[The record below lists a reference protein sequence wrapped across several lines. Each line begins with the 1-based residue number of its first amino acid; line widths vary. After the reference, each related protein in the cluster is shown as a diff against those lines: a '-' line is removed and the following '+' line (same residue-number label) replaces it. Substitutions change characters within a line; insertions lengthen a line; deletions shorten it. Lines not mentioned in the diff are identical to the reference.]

1 IGYIQDI
8 GLVLAVKMSDFSI
21 VSVSNN
27 LHKWSW
33 VKQLPTREVLGK
45 SLHVLFEPTV
55 VETMESTMRS
65 VVMASDTNTN
75 RTKGYVYRY
84 QRMAGLLHSGDGMV
98 TDVHMTVSSSPSGT
112 LLIEFEPVDANMQSK
127 TNASILKTGEI
138 AEKITSC
145 QSIETVVST
154 LCDSILEESDYDRG
168 MVYRFLED
176 NSGEVIHEKVRT
188 SIRSRYKGLRFP
200 ARDISANVREAYLSN
215 HFRLIS
221 NVELDPCILVGD
233 QGVDLTKCFLR
244 GCVSPHNLYL
254 KGMGVVSSMSN
265 AIVVDGNLWGLVAYH
280 SYGKPTWP
288 SPERRIMIEL
298 LASVAASQ
306 IMRHNRNT
314 RHLRGQNTD
323 NKRDPLSNV
332 FRDNL
337 QDILS
342 IFDAESLAVKDEEA
356 GTCYSAGNMDWAI
369 KDDEGGS
376 VPGVHLG
383 VVENPLRSYACVK
396 IGQNAVILTRAPDCN
411 DVSWGGNPD
420 ELHPSVEEDGLPC
433 PRKSFEKYIQ
443 EGKERPR
450 SWTSFDRDLID
461 ILDDFMQVREGHNSE
476 HNSIM
481 RRAREDYELFAHM
494 SHELRTPFHGVI
506 SALNILN
513 DNINMDPE
521 ERRSFTKTALDCGN
535 TMMRTLDSILNIAK
549 GNHKNAVDMSVI
561 KISRVLDSTI
571 ESMRS
576 FGSKNGVLII
586 EDDGLGETP
595 LVYGDSLKIKH
606 IMDNLCQ
613 NAIKFTE
620 RGGSVRVISR
630 SFEGLGSAL
639 KHREECFGPYEAA
652 HVVEEGISDRETSGC
667 IWVCL
672 SVQDTGC
679 GISRK
684 DLTIL
689 FNPYTQVSIGVKKN
703 YQGTGLGLHICLL
716 NVKAMKGQMALASTV
731 KEGTYIM
738 VIIPMKSADRLVESS
753 TKISSGNSQEDG
765 VESVPDVTTFMIVD
779 DNKINLKLV
788 TKQIRTCMGDSTV
801 IRTAQNGL
809 LGYELVKS
817 MSESNDT
824 IDGMLMDHHMP
835 VASGVECI
843 RNIRNYESENGLP
856 KVPITGFTADLTDS
870 SRDNLLDAGAD
881 FILSKPFAKGELL
894 NCCTR
899 MVKTR
904 IKRMQS
910 TPP

>member
-1 IGYIQDI
+1 
-8 GLVLAVKMSDFSI
+8 MSDLSI

-33 VKQLPTREVLGK
+33 VKQLPIQEVLGK

-75 RTKGYVYRY
+75 QTKGYMYRC

-98 TDVHMTVSSSPSGT
+98 SDVHMTVSSSPSGT
-112 LLIEFEPVDANMQSK
+112 LLIELEPIDANIQSEA
-127 TNASILKTGEI
+127 NAIMLKTGEI
-138 AEKITSC
+138 AKRITSC
-145 QSIETVVST
+145 QSIDMVVST
-154 LCDSILEESDYDRG
+154 LCDSIMKDSDYDRG

-200 ARDISANVREAYLSN
+200 AGDIPANARAVYLSN

-244 GCVSPHNLYL
+244 GCVSPHNMYL

-280 SYGKPTWP
+280 AYGKPTWP
-288 SPERRIMIEL
+288 SPERRIMIQR

-306 IMRHNRNT
+306 IESHNRNT
-314 RHLRGQNTD
+314 RHLRGKTLEEVMSAD
-323 NKRDPLSNV
+323 KKRDPLSNC

-342 IFDAESLAVKDEEA
+342 IFDAESLAVVDEEA
-356 GTCYSAGNMDWAI
+356 GTCYSGGDMDWSI
-369 KDDEGGS
+369 KYVKGGS
-376 VPGVHLG
+376 LPGVHLG

-396 IGQNAVILTRAPDCN
+396 RGRNAVILTRAPDCK

-443 EGKERPR
+443 EGKEMPR

-461 ILDDFMQVREGHNSE
+461 MLDDFMQVREDHNSE

-481 RRAREDYELFAHM
+481 RRAQEDYELFAHM
-494 SHELRTPFHGVI
+494 SHELRTPFHGVM
-506 SALNILN
+506 SALHILN
-513 DNINMDPE
+513 DNVNMSPD
-521 ERRSFTKTALDCGN
+521 ERRGFTKMALDCGN

-549 GNHKNAVDMSVI
+549 GNHKNEADMSVI
-561 KISRVLDSTI
+561 KISQVLDSTI
-571 ESMRS
+571 ETMRS
-576 FGSKNGVLII
+576 FGSNNGVLLV
-586 EDDGLGETP
+586 EDGGLGQNL
-595 LVYGDSLKIKH
+595 LVYGDPLKIKH

-639 KHREECFGPYEAA
+639 TYRKECFGPYEAV
-652 HVVEEGISDRETSGC
+652 HVVEEGVSDRETRGC
-667 IWVCL
+667 TWVCL
-672 SVQDTGC
+672 SIQDTGC

-684 DLTIL
+684 DLVIL
-689 FNPYTQVSIGVKKN
+689 FNPYTQVSIGVKKT

-731 KEGTYIM
+731 KRGTHIM
-738 VIIPMKSADRLVESS
+738 VIIPMERAGRLLAS
-753 TKISSGNSQEDG
+753 TTNISTGNSEEDG
-765 VESVPDVTTFMIVD
+765 MESVPDVTTFMIVD
-779 DNKINLKLV
+779 DNKINLKLI
-788 TKQIRTCMGDSTV
+788 TKQITTCMGDSTV
-801 IRTAQNGL
+801 IRTAENGL

-817 MSESNDT
+817 MCESNDT
-824 IDGMLMDHHMP
+824 IDGVLMDHHMP

-870 SRDNLLDAGAD
+870 SRNDLMDAGAD
-881 FILSKPFAKGELL
+881 FFLSKPFAKGELHD
-894 NCCTR
+894 CCTR
-899 MVKTR
+899 MVKMR
-904 IKRMQS
+904 IKRIQS
-910 TPP
+910 TPL